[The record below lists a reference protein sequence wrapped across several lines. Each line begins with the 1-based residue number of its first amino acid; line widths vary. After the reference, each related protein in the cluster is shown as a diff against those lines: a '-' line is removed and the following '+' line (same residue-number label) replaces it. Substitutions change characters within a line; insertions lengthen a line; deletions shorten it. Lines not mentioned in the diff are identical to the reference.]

1 MNQEKVISLCLRR
14 WELILITSAAV
25 NWWYGGV
32 LTWYHRPAGTVWW
45 ARPCRPPYVRLAAPR
60 WWACCLGLSLQAGRR
75 SPSSAPRRGWGA
87 LGCIRATGSAGAEN
101 REEKKTIKVKRLC
114 ERKWG
119 FDLPL
124 VTNWDVINVPVLV
137 RWVNRWGRITL
148 VILTSFEPPP
158 PPPPPPLSCF
168 FSFLLFLST
177 GLATGVTTCPQTQ
190 TGVCVHL

>member
-1 MNQEKVISLCLRR
+1 MVFWPDITGQLVRCGEPGLAVHLTSVWQLHGDGLAVSGFLCKQ
-14 WELILITSAAV
+14 
-25 NWWYGGV
+25 GV
-32 LTWYHRPAGTVWW
+32 ALLLQLLVEAEALWDESG
-45 ARPCRPPYVRLAAPR
+45 PR
-60 WWACCLGLSLQAGRR
+60 VQLERR
-75 SPSSAPRRGWGA
+75 SGRK
-87 LGCIRATGSAGAEN
+87 
-101 REEKKTIKVKRLC
+101 KKTIKVKRLC